1 MMKKLVLFSLLSVLS
16 IFSCK
21 KEEPIE
27 EYVVEQPEV
36 EEIPDSV
43 RIEFSEQI
51 DSNYTIKLNS
61 VEQQE
66 KEFQVESG
74 DTISVDVINNC
85 WMSMYYGLGDTVGT
99 LIEECEVIGISL
111 ILNNSAV
118 AGSTCSAPF
127 PYTCSSSHLNY
138 IVL

>member
-1 MMKKLVLFSLLSVLS
+1 MKKLVLFYLLSVLS

-74 DTISVDVINNC
+74 DTVHVQVINNC
-85 WMSMYYGLGDTVGT
+85 WMTTYYGLGDTVGT
-99 LIEECEVIGISL
+99 LIQSCNIVGISL
-111 ILNNSAV
+111 YLNNSQV
-118 AGSTCSAPF
+118 AGAYCDAPF
-127 PYTCSSSHLNY
+127 PYTCPVTYLNY
-138 IVL
+138 IVD